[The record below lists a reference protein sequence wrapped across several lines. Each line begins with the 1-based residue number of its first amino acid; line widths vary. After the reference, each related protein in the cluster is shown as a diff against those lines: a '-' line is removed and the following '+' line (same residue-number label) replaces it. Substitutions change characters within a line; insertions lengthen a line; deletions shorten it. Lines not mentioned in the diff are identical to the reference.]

1 VHKTH
6 FVEIRAGWV
15 YPEEAKIIF
24 ESFFGKSIFMSGPFS
39 FSHRPSE
46 DNSGEGPEAFESETF
61 EMEMTFDHF
70 FTLDEAV
77 QMIPKVRQDF
87 EQVHKEL
94 GAVRDEIVL
103 YQRFQ
108 LQRERTRQVQ
118 SAEEEA
124 VLIQK
129 WQRYQDLFN
138 KWVKHF
144 LDQGI
149 VVRDLDRGLIDFP
162 YLSKLG
168 EPFFLCW
175 QLEDDGLF
183 YFHDLEEGFGGRKPI
198 SLLPE

>member
-1 VHKTH
+1 
-6 FVEIRAGWV
+6 
-15 YPEEAKIIF
+15 
-24 ESFFGKSIFMSGPFS
+24 MSGPFS
-39 FSHRPSE
+39 FSQPPFE
-46 DNSGEGPEAFESETF
+46 DHGDDGSDAFLHAPEPDGF
-61 EMEMTFDHF
+61 EMEMTFERF

-77 QMIPKVRQDF
+77 QLIPQVRQDF
-87 EQVHKEL
+87 ERVHKEL
-94 GAVRDEIVL
+94 GAVRDEIIL

-124 VLIQK
+124 VLMQK

-162 YLSKLG
+162 YLSKQG
-168 EPFFLCW
+168 EPFLLCW
-175 QLEDDGLF
+175 QLEDEGLF